1 MKEREEPTGI
11 SRKRH
16 SESTEIKEE
25 NIWQEVTEEKE
36 VMMIMLLLIFFF
48 WESEELDSYLVML
61 MFSLAQSISLS
72 FSFTVFI
79 PRINH

>member
-36 VMMIMLLLIFFF
+36 VMMIMLLLIFFLGERRTWLISRDVDVF
-48 WESEELDSYLVML
+48 LGSE
-61 MFSLAQSISLS
+61 
-72 FSFTVFI
+72 
-79 PRINH
+79 H